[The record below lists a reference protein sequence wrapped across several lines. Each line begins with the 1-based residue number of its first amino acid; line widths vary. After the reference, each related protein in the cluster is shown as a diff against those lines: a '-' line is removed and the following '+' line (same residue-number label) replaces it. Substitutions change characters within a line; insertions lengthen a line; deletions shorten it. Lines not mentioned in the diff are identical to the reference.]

1 MSLYQN
7 ASLLCRFFIDR
18 AIMVL
23 STKTNE
29 WYLIFLF
36 VFLVK
41 TAYLLLLYQMLNSLL
56 EQFFP
61 FTEICG

>member
-7 ASLLCRFFIDR
+7 TSLLCRFFIDR

>member
-1 MSLYQN
+1 
-7 ASLLCRFFIDR
+7 
-18 AIMVL
+18 MVL

-41 TAYLLLLYQMLNSLL
+41 TAYLLLLYQMPNGLL